1 MYFSLTDVRIKVSR
15 EEVNYP
21 ESKLVRVNLKPL
33 TSDFIVLTTSSLL
46 WLTEFT
52 DFQIDSFSPD
62 SKPELLSGFPG

>member
-33 TSDFIVLTTSSLL
+33 TSDFIAFLCAWDYPSALL
-46 WLTEFT
+46 RA
-52 DFQIDSFSPD
+52 S
-62 SKPELLSGFPG
+62 